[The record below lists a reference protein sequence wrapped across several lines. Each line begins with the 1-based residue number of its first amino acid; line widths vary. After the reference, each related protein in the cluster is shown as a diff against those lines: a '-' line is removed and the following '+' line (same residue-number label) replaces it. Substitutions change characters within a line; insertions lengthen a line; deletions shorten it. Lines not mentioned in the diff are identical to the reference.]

1 MQFKNCSEKSFLVA
15 QASRLRQTRAGET
28 PALRRPFHDF
38 RGGQMGNLKTR
49 LMILLV
55 LATLIFGIT
64 GPTSA
69 AGAEAKLAQVVYI
82 TKSKACG
89 CAAKTVQAADA
100 LVNRTFTG
108 SRQALLKRIDYD
120 TDRQAA
126 VPYIGEYHLIQ
137 LPALIFLDAQSHM
150 LWMAVGEVAK
160 EDVAAKLNQ
169 FGG

>member
-1 MQFKNCSEKSFLVA
+1 MAKNRIGVIGILVV
-15 QASRLRQTRAGET
+15 
-28 PALRRPFHDF
+28 
-38 RGGQMGNLKTR
+38 
-49 LMILLV
+49 LV
-55 LATLIFGIT
+55 LGATVLA
-64 GPTSA
+64 SA
-69 AGAEAKLAQVVYI
+69 EPAKVSQVVYI

-89 CAAKTVQAADA
+89 CSAKAVQAADA

-108 SRQALLKRIDYD
+108 PRQALLKRIDYD

-137 LPALIFLDAQSHM
+137 LPALLFLDGQMHL

-160 EDVAAKLNQ
+160 EDVAAKLSQ